1 MLGIFIGIAAVVGL
15 ISLGEGLQN
24 AVTGQFSALGTDKLI
39 ITNAATSFGPPGST
53 AVMKLTDHDVEV
65 IKSVS
70 GVDFVI
76 PRVLR
81 PVKLEFN
88 KVAGY
93 TFAVS
98 MPEDQKQLDLIY
110 ETINLDAQEGKL
122 LSSTDKGKVL
132 LGNDFIKTDVEG
144 KMINVGSTIK
154 IQDKNFQV
162 IGFLKP
168 ASTAQIN
175 IAILML
181 DSDIKN
187 ILNIDNEW
195 DMIIVTIKEGYDPES
210 VAENIKEKL
219 RKDRHEKIGE
229 EDFSVQTPASLLQS
243 VNTVLNIINL
253 IIAGIAGISLFVG
266 GIGIANT
273 MYTSVLER
281 RKEIGVMKAI
291 GAKNKDILFIFLI
304 ESALLGLIGGI
315 IGVLFGLGM
324 AFGISSGAN
333 SALGSQL
340 LAVKV
345 SWPLLLSALAFSLI
359 VGIISGVL
367 PAIQGSKLKPVDALR
382 S

>member
-1 MLGIFIGIAAVVGL
+1 
-15 ISLGEGLQN
+15 
-24 AVTGQFSALGTDKLI
+24 
-39 ITNAATSFGPPGST
+39 
-53 AVMKLTDHDVEV
+53 
-65 IKSVS
+65 
-70 GVDFVI
+70 
-76 PRVLR
+76 
-81 PVKLEFN
+81 
-88 KVAGY
+88 
-93 TFAVS
+93 
-98 MPEDQKQLDLIY
+98 
-110 ETINLDAQEGKL
+110 
-122 LSSTDKGKVL
+122 
-132 LGNDFIKTDVEG
+132 
-144 KMINVGSTIK
+144 MINVGSTIK

-359 VGIISGVL
+359 VGIISVVL